1 MKFIKDIKNELQS
14 LLEEKE
20 ANKEMKLIR
29 RIADKKM
36 LSSAII
42 IIFVLV
48 TLFVNLISNSID
60 GLFLLATGLEKRF
73 NLVWNILMPNLSYP
87 LLYLLAYVLTGAVLF
102 KLVFNIKAS
111 FKDIRD
117 GQKGNS
123 RFATLDEIKEQ
134 YRAVDEVES
143 EEERLNGGYEGK
155 GGVPIARGYKDYIVT
170 DGKKVKKEVMYIDDS
185 SSNNLIIGTTRSGKG
200 ELILFPTIDLY
211 SRASIKSSLVLND
224 PKGELY
230 SASKETL
237 EKRGYRVEILN
248 LLKPMNSMSY
258 NPLQLII
265 DAYKEKDYSTAQSLV
280 KTLTYTLYYKPGVK
294 DPFWQTSAMSLVN
307 ALILAVCDECIKS
320 GELQKITLYTVAN
333 MLSEL
338 GSKEDVTGKNELDKY
353 FEGLDSKSVA
363 KMQYATSNFSKGTTR
378 GGIFATAMSELQI
391 FTMDEIA
398 KLTSR
403 NSINLKDI
411 GFASNDNKPIALFM
425 VTPDYDCSNHVISSI
440 FVRQLYYVLA
450 KEASLRPGGKC
461 EREVVFLLDEFGNMP
476 VIEGMANIITVCL
489 GRNIKFNLVIQAISQ
504 LKKLY
509 GDDYKT
515 ILGNC
520 SNKFYIFTN
529 EVETAEEFSKLLGDK
544 TIVTYSRS
552 GEILDTT
559 KHQTESVDARKL
571 LTVDELMH
579 LEEGEIVIARGTKRR
594 DLNGN
599 KIRPYPIFNTGENKL
614 KYRYE
619 YLTDY
624 FDNTKNLINEKVE
637 TLHSDV
643 NLEDL
648 LLYRNIKNKEP
659 LVQSIV
665 REKGIEDAKI
675 SKNEKL
681 QEILVNEILTID
693 EISDINGIIEMT
705 INEENKR
712 KINLY
717 MRWIEVRDILN
728 KYDKKD
734 LKRYLNIGED
744 RVKNKV

>member
-1 MKFIKDIKNELQS
+1 MKFIKDVKYELQS

-20 ANKEMKLIR
+20 ANKEMKMIR

-42 IIFVLV
+42 ILFILV
-48 TLFVNLISNSID
+48 TLFVNLLSNSID
-60 GLFLLATGLEKRF
+60 GLFLLATGLERKF
-73 NLVWNILMPNLSYP
+73 NLVWNILIPNLSYP
-87 LLYLLAYVLTGAVLF
+87 LLYLLAYALTGVALF

-111 FKDIRD
+111 FKDIRE

-123 RFATLDEIKEQ
+123 RFATLNEIKEQ
-134 YRAVDEVES
+134 YRAVNEVES
-143 EEERLNGGYEGK
+143 EKELENGGYEGK
-155 GGVPIARGYKDYIVT
+155 GGVIVSRYR
-170 DGKKVKKEVMYIDDS
+170 DKIFIDDS
-185 SSNNLIIGTTRSGKG
+185 PTNNLIIGTTRSGKG
-200 ELILFPTIDLY
+200 ELFIFPTIDLY
-211 SRASIKSSLVLND
+211 SRAKEKASLVVND

-265 DAYKEKDYSTAQSLV
+265 AAYEQKDYSTAQSLT

-307 ALILAVCDECIKS
+307 ALILAVCDECIKN
-320 GELQKITLYTVAN
+320 GELEKITLYTVAN

-338 GSKEDVTGKNELDKY
+338 GSKEDAMGKNELDKY
-353 FEGLDSKSVA
+353 FDRLDSKSVA

-398 KLTSR
+398 KLTSK

-411 GFASNDNKPIALFM
+411 GFKSDNDRPVALFM

-450 KEASLRPGGKC
+450 KEASFKPGGKC
-461 EREVVFLLDEFGNMP
+461 DREVVFLLDEFGNMP
-476 VIEGMANIITVCL
+476 AIEGMANIVTVCL
-489 GRNIKFNLVIQAISQ
+489 GRNIRFSLVIQAISQ

-515 ILGNC
+515 IMGNC

-529 EVETAEEFSKLLGDK
+529 EVETAEEFSKILGDK

-559 KHQTESVDARKL
+559 KHQTESVDGRKL
-571 LTVDELMH
+571 LTVDELIH
-579 LEEGEIVIARGTKRR
+579 LEEGEIVVARGTKRK
-594 DLNGN
+594 DKNGN
-599 KIRPYPIFNTGENKL
+599 NIRPYPIFNTGENRL

-619 YLTDY
+619 YLTDF
-624 FDNTKNLINEKVE
+624 FDNTKNLINQEVY
-637 TLHSDV
+637 TLHRNV

-648 LLYRNIKNKEP
+648 LLKFDKKSSSTKPIENK
-659 LVQSIV
+659 SIS
-665 REKGIEDAKI
+665 EDDRL
-675 SKNEKL
+675 NNL
-681 QEILVNEILTID
+681 LVNQILTIN
-693 EISDINGIIEMT
+693 EIDKINKIICMT
-705 INEENKR
+705 ENK
-712 KINLY
+712 KEIDFNMKWLEAKE
-717 MRWIEVRDILN
+717 ILSKHDRD
-728 KYDKKD
+728 D
-734 LKRYLNIGED
+734 LKEYLKAGE
-744 RVKNKV
+744 RKEKTM

>member
-42 IIFVLV
+42 IIFILV

-73 NLVWNILMPNLSYP
+73 NLIWNILMPNLSYP
-87 LLYLLAYVLTGAVLF
+87 LLYLLAYVITGVVLF

-143 EEERLNGGYEGK
+143 DKERLNGGYEGR
-155 GGVPIARGYKDYIVT
+155 GGVIVSRYKDKIF
-170 DGKKVKKEVMYIDDS
+170 IDDS
-185 SSNNLIIGTTRSGKG
+185 PTNNLIIGTTRSGKG
-200 ELILFPTIDLY
+200 ELFIFPTIDLY
-211 SRASIKSSLVLND
+211 SRAGIKPSLVVND

-230 SASKETL
+230 SASKEIL
-237 EKRGYRVEILN
+237 ENRGYRVEILN

-265 DAYKEKDYSTAQSLV
+265 DAYKQKDYSTAQSLV

-338 GSKEDVTGKNELDKY
+338 GSKDDVTGKNELDKY

-398 KLTSR
+398 KLTSK

-411 GFASNDNKPIALFM
+411 GFTSNDDRPVALFM

-461 EREVVFLLDEFGNMP
+461 DREVVFLLDEFGNMP
-476 VIEGMANIITVCL
+476 VIEGMANIVTVCL
-489 GRNIKFNLVIQAISQ
+489 GRNIRFNLVIQAISQ

-515 ILGNC
+515 ILCNC

-552 GEILDTT
+552 GEIFDMT
-559 KHQTESVDARKL
+559 KHQTESVDARKI

-599 KIRPYPIFNTGENKL
+599 KIRPYPIFNTADHTL

-619 YLTDY
+619 YLGEF

-659 LVQSIV
+659 LVQSMV

-681 QEILVNEILTID
+681 KDILVNEILTID
-693 EISDINGIIEMT
+693 EVSDINKKIEMT
-705 INEENKR
+705 VDEEVTLEVDFN
-712 KINLY
+712 
-717 MRWIEVRDILN
+717 MRWSEVKEILN
-728 KYDKKD
+728 EYYNDYDIED
-734 LKRYLNIGED
+734 LKKYIDKGELRLKSN
-744 RVKNKV
+744 RVG